1 MIGTVTGNIRFNDK
15 YKSDKATPTIPFKD
29 ALTAAYAA
37 YRINKGYIK
46 NGLFDYH
53 KNLWQYHSN
62 KDLVR
67 NHFHQKTDTP
77 TSVIEITDEDR
88 ENAELGMKHFRRY
101 TMLALGVMTDFQQDV
116 SFLIAQENVNL
127 RELGLISYLPAL
139 VEREQQE
146 SSTKKII
153 KNEYSDSAHYG
164 SVGDKFEGTVT
175 ILSGRYLNDY
185 GRYVY
190 SAGMD
195 GNLFSFWS
203 NLKFEPNTDY
213 TIKGKIKG
221 HGNAYKTGYLE
232 TSLNYVKSI

>member
-1 MIGTVTGNIRFNDK
+1 MKTTVTGNIRFEESRKTDG
-15 YKSDKATPTIPFKD
+15 TIPFTE
-29 ALTAAYAA
+29 ALAASYAA
-37 YRINKGYIK
+37 HRINNGYIK
-46 NGLFDYH
+46 NGSFDYH
-53 KNLWQYHSN
+53 KNIWVHHSN

-67 NHFHQKTDTP
+67 NHFSQRTDTP
-77 TSVIEITDEDR
+77 TSIITITEEDR
-88 ENAELGMKHFRRY
+88 ENAAKGIAHFKRY
-101 TMLALGVMTDFQQDV
+101 TLLGLGKLTDFQKDV
-116 SFLIAQENVNL
+116 AYLAGQEFVNL

-146 SSTKKII
+146 SNTKKII